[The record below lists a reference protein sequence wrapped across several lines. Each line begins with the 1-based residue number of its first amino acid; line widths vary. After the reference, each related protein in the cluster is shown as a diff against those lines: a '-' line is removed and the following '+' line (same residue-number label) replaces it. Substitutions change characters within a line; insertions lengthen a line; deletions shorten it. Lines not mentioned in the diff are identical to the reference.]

1 MRSRSAAAELT
12 GAGLNDVYSMTG
24 GINAWHGL
32 VAEGAPESGMAT
44 FSAATSPEVLI
55 ALAWFLED
63 GSRRFYSELSVLMKD
78 RDAQGLFK
86 ELMRAEESH
95 QATLMKQYGEISK
108 KTPDVN
114 ALTSLISPEEETM
127 EGGIPVREAISW
139 VRGKQISGVLELCL
153 ALETNAY
160 DLHLKM
166 ADRVKD
172 EGSRQVFRVLAVEE
186 KAHLEQ
192 LSSLLEKKLGK

>member
-1 MRSRSAAAELT
+1 VRSRSAAAELT

-114 ALTSLISPEEETM
+114 ALTSLISPEEDTM

-139 VRGKQISGVLELCL
+139 VRGKQLSGVLELCL

>member
-1 MRSRSAAAELT
+1 
-12 GAGLNDVYSMTG
+12 MTG
-24 GINAWHGL
+24 GINAWNGL
-32 VAEGAPESGMAT
+32 VAEGGPESGMAT
-44 FSAATSPEVLI
+44 FSAATSPEELI
-55 ALAWFLED
+55 ALAWFLEG

-86 ELMRAEESH
+86 ELMKAEESH
-95 QATLMKQYGEISK
+95 QATLMEQYGEISK

-114 ALTSLISPEEETM
+114 ALTSLISPEEDTM

-139 VRGKQISGVLELCL
+139 VRGKQLSGVLELCL
-153 ALETNAY
+153 ALEANAY

-166 ADRVKD
+166 GDRVKD

-192 LSSLLEKKLGK
+192 LSSLLEKKLEK